1 MTFSETL
8 LSHADDNGQIPW
20 VDAYV
25 VACDHLLR
33 TEFQESYGRSFAA
46 WGHTGVDA
54 GEFLVWLGY

>member
-8 LSHADDNGQIPW
+8 LNATDENGQIAW

-25 VACDHLLR
+25 CACDHHLR
-33 TEFQESYGRSFAA
+33 TEFQESYGRSFAE

>member
-1 MTFSETL
+1 MTFTESL
-8 LSHADDNGQIPW
+8 LSNADANGCIPW

-33 TEFQESYGRSFAA
+33 SEFQQSYGRSFAE
-46 WGHTGVDA
+46 WGTGVDA